1 MLRAILLLLGL
12 AMASAPA
19 LAQADL
25 AALRQAAEAGDP
37 DAAFDYGY
45 ELTFPETG
53 DPDPVTGRYWLS
65 RAADAGNPSASYVMG
80 LIHLDGIGTDPDPQA
95 ARPFFRQAWAAGD
108 APAGLM
114 LAEILL
120 YDTDDGEAQARTI
133 LEALLAN
140 EDVGALAR
148 LTLADSLFFPGSGLP
163 ADRPRAVQL
172 ASEALSMDPGLG
184 EAHYLLGIAAMEGI
198 GRPADP
204 AAALAHWREG
214 ARGGDTYAMTA
225 LADTLADGAAGDPDP
240 VEAQA
245 LYASAAALGDAEAE
259 TLARDLAAALTPQQQ
274 TEAQRRRD
282 AWLAELGG
290 G

>member
-1 MLRAILLLLGL
+1 MLRAIMLCLGL
-12 AMASAPA
+12 VLAGAPG
-19 LAQADL
+19 LAQADP

-65 RAADAGNPSASYVMG
+65 RAADAGNPSAAYVMG

-95 ARPFFRQAWAAGD
+95 ARPFFRQAWEAGD

-114 LAEILL
+114 LAEVLL
-120 YDTDDGEAQARTI
+120 YDMPDGEAQARTI
-133 LEALLAN
+133 LDALLAD

-148 LTLADSLFFPGSGLP
+148 LTLADSLFFPGPDLP
-163 ADRPRAVQL
+163 ADRPRAVRL
-172 ASEALSMDPGLG
+172 AGEALAMDPELS

-204 AAALAHWREG
+204 AAGLVHWREG
-214 ARGGDTYAMTA
+214 ARAGDTYAMTA
-225 LADTLADGAAGDPDP
+225 LADALAAGAAGDPDP

-245 LYASAAALGDAEAE
+245 LYASATALGDAEAE
-259 TLARDLAAALTPQQQ
+259 AQAREFAAALTPEQQI
-274 TEAQRRRD
+274 EARQRRD
-282 AWLAELGG
+282 AWLAEIGG
-290 G
+290 E